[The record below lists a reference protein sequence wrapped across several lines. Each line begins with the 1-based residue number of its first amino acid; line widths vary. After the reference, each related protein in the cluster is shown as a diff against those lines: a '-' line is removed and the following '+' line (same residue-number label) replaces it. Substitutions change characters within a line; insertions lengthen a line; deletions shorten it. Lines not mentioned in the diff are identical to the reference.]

1 MTSANDYPVAPRM
14 LTMPMPPAAGYR
26 ARGRTVPLPDRFHE
40 LQKFAA
46 HEITFGRGR
55 PFSRESGPAA
65 ASGVS
70 PIKGA
75 STENPRSLEEKESKL
90 PTKFPRN
97 I

>member
-14 LTMPMPPAAGYR
+14 LTMPMPPAPVTVR
-26 ARGRTVPLPDRFHE
+26 ATEPYPCRIDFMRC
-40 LQKFAA
+40 KFAS
-46 HEITFGRGR
+46 HEITFGRGQ